1 MNANCKFICSPTCY
15 IFHCQHKPYSSK
27 YIIEW
32 KKAAILLSVTADAC
46 NSSCSFSV
54 LLFSLYGSSP
64 AYVAQKNLIA

>member
-1 MNANCKFICSPTCY
+1 MNANCKFICSPACY
-15 IFHCQHKPYSSK
+15 IFLCQHKLYSSK

-32 KKAAILLSVTADAC
+32 KKEAILSSVNADAC
-46 NSSCSFSV
+46 NPSCSVSV